1 MRHPGDALGRGCLL
15 VSLTALWA
23 MLAMRLYVVWRDG
36 MWLAWPLGD
45 LLPDVLVR
53 RLFALPDTGL
63 RDALVWL
70 LRQDALYWVA
80 AVCLVLWLL
89 AAPDR
94 TPPGGDG
101 DEPSR

>member
-1 MRHPGDALGRGCLL
+1 
-15 VSLTALWA
+15 

-45 LLPDVLVR
+45 FLPDALVR
-53 RLFALPDTGL
+53 RLFALPDAGP

-70 LRQDALYWVA
+70 LGQDALYWVA
-80 AVCLVLWLL
+80 AVCLVVWLL
-89 AAPDR
+89 AAPGR
-94 TPPGGDG
+94 TTPGGDD